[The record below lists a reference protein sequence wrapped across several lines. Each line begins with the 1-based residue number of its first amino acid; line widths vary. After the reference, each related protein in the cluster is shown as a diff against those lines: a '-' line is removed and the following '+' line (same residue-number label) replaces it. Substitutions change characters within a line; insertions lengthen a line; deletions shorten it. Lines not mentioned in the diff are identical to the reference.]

1 MGLSPGLGLSLE
13 WQGCSA
19 VGEQLIQPHA
29 DAGPSPQ
36 HLRGLHEL
44 WVGYALQAVGEEL
57 EGAALGQQ
65 HQQPIESLDQV
76 GVVLHIQQ
84 LQAEIWE
91 RTEEGEGRENAFYL
105 QLQ

>member
-1 MGLSPGLGLSLE
+1 MTEESGAEPGIVGILDCRGGVGWSSP
-13 WQGCSA
+13 A
-19 VGEQLIQPHA
+19 A
-29 DAGPSPQ
+29 DGPSPR

-44 WVGYALQAVGEEL
+44 GVGDALQAVGEEL

-65 HQQPIESLDQV
+65 HQEAIESLDQV

-91 RTEEGEGRENAFYL
+91 RRGRGWGGG
-105 QLQ
+105 